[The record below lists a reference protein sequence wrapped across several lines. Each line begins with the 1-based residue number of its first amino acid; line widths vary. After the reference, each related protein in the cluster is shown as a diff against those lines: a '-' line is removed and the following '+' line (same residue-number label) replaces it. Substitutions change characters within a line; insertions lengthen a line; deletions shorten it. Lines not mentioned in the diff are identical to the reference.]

1 MRICRGIATCGERIR
16 EISATEVPSGPGAPV
31 STTLQLAGGGVRF
44 SMRKYRDEDFKTL
57 LAIDQSCFAPG
68 IAYSAFELK
77 TYIIRKNAFTF
88 VAEEP
93 LGQDRSIAA
102 APNSTI
108 IGFIVSERI
117 RDAGHIITIDVR
129 AEARRHKV
137 GSALLELA
145 EKELQRA
152 KCGTVRLETA
162 VNNLSALSF
171 YKRHGYHVVKTIPHY
186 YSDGVN
192 ALLLEKDL
200 LSPPPSR

>member
-1 MRICRGIATCGERIR
+1 M
-16 EISATEVPSGPGAPV
+16 
-31 STTLQLAGGGVRF
+31 RF
-44 SMRKYRDEDFKTL
+44 SIRQYRDEDFKTL

-77 TYIIRKNAFTF
+77 TYIIRRNAFTF
-88 VAEEP
+88 VAEER
-93 LGQDRSIAA
+93 LGQDKSIAG
-102 APNSTI
+102 APNSSI
-108 IGFIVSERI
+108 IGFIVGERL
-117 RDAGHIITIDVR
+117 RNAGHIITIDVR

-145 EKELQRA
+145 EKELQQA

-162 VNNLSALSF
+162 VDNLSALSF
-171 YKRHGYHVVKTIPHY
+171 YKRHGYHVIKTIPRY
-186 YSDGVN
+186 YSNGLN